1 MTVWILCR
9 VLGGFP
15 VFDLKS
21 GYWQV
26 EVDSVDRH
34 KTAFSASMGLYEF
47 NVMPF
52 GLCNAPGTFQRLM
65 EQVLSGLHWRTCLIY
80 IDDVIAYSPTFE
92 EHVVRL
98 REVIGRFRG
107 AGLKLKPSKCEL
119 FKTRV
124 KYLGHVVSAK
134 GVEVDLEKVE
144 AVVNW
149 AHSLFGEGYQKLCW
163 IVFVL
168 P

>member
-1 MTVWILCR
+1 M
-9 VLGGFP
+9 
-15 VFDLKS
+15 
-21 GYWQV
+21 
-26 EVDSVDRH
+26 EVDPVDRH
-34 KTAFSASMGLYEF
+34 KTAFSTGMGLYEF

-80 IDDVIAYSPTFE
+80 IDDVIVYSPTFE
-92 EHVVRL
+92 EHVVQL

-134 GVEVDLEKVE
+134 GGRGG
-144 AVVNW
+144 
-149 AHSLFGEGYQKLCW
+149 S
-163 IVFVL
+163 
-168 P
+168 